1 MRPHCFD
8 VPTLWWRIRRVTPH
22 CLATIEARD
31 TAPVRIRQCA
41 HTGAMSLF
49 YEPDAH
55 AHPYTHIRSAKIAFH
70 APNATATSTI
80 DWPAMSWFNGRVAAP
95 TTGVCAGD
103 GGNGTSVQTTIYMCR
118 FCVCNS
124 LKLLNERGIW
134 NPHFDNTVVIPC
146 AWCEKAAHLSDG
158 TRNFYVCRYG
168 RFVMFN
174 WVCRQIGRWWCIKE
188 FAETRTIKTLLTNLV
203 NYKSSGRFSSL
214 NVYHIVPI
222 F

>member
-8 VPTLWWRIRRVTPH
+8 VPTLWWRIWRVTPH

-49 YEPDAH
+49 YEPDAHAH

-103 GGNGTSVQTTIYMCR
+103 GGNGTSVQTTIYI
-118 FCVCNS
+118 CVGSVCAIRWNYS
-124 LKLLNERGIW
+124 MNVEYGI
-134 NPHFDNTVVIPC
+134 PILITQ
-146 AWCEKAAHLSDG
+146 L
-158 TRNFYVCRYG
+158 
-168 RFVMFN
+168 
-174 WVCRQIGRWWCIKE
+174 
-188 FAETRTIKTLLTNLV
+188 
-203 NYKSSGRFSSL
+203 SSL
-214 NVYHIVPI
+214 VHGARKPHTCRMERATFMFAGTVDL
-222 F
+222 